1 MRSPLL
7 LRPLLFLPLLCAC
20 TAKPKPVTVPPELHE
35 IVQYL
40 QAHPA
45 AGAILTLADT
55 GAAAVA
61 QAGRTPFQEPAGE
74 AALLARDVTA
84 LQQLMEQQHLDYLLT
99 TEPDLHDAPQLTQD
113 KKVLLPSL
121 LTHLMTLYGT
131 GTRDQACVDG
141 LALVATSSVIRNVG
155 GRHLPAGLLW
165 QRVPGARLVLH
176 KLVPGIPVR
185 VETRRT
191 FAGQTFVFDC
201 QKRADNQGNL
211 ELRFPYAALADAPV
225 QMWTA
230 MGKVGEPIPVTPE
243 AVVKGLVV
251 DLTQ

>member
-1 MRSPLL
+1 MRSLQW
-7 LRPLLFLPLLCAC
+7 LRPLLLVSLVCAC
-20 TAKPKPVTVPPELHE
+20 APKPKATVPPELHE
-35 IVQYL
+35 IVAYL
-40 QAHPA
+40 QAHPTP
-45 AGAILTLADT
+45 GAVLTLTDT

-61 QAGRTPFQEPAGE
+61 QAGRSAFVEPAGE

-84 LQQLMEQQHLDYLLT
+84 LQQLMDQQHVDYLLT
-99 TEPDLHDAPQLTQD
+99 TEPDFHDAPNLTRD
-113 KKVLLPSL
+113 KMRLLPSL
-121 LTHLMTLYGT
+121 LTHLVTLYGT
-131 GTRDQACVDG
+131 GTHDYACVDG
-141 LALVATSSVIRNVG
+141 LALVATSSAIRNVG

-191 FAGQTFVFDC
+191 FASQTFVFDC
-201 QKRADNQGNL
+201 QARADDKGDL
-211 ELRFPYAALADAPV
+211 EMRFPYAALPDAPV

-230 MGKVGEPIPVTPE
+230 MGKVGEPIPVTAD
-243 AVVKGLVV
+243 AVVKGQIV